1 MRRVILGIVAVLVI
15 IAVFAGLYWFISP
28 DTAQE
33 RQGFALVLA
42 LSLGG
47 IAAIVG
53 LYFTRQTLLTTR
65 ELEAVRARDAA
76 LRACLEQLG
85 RVLTD
90 DKWCTGTQAG
100 DTLRYLARAEALS
113 VMGSLDG
120 PRKRIL
126 VRFLYESRLLNV
138 NNPMVDLSGA
148 DLREADLNR
157 SNLPRS
163 SLCGVRLRGANLS
176 RATLSGSDLS
186 GSDLRDSSNGK
197 LVRTNLT
204 RANLLRT
211 NLSNTDLRGVDLR
224 RAKNLTQE
232 QIEQALGDER
242 TQLPIG
248 LRLPERWHRS
258 VAEQLG
264 EA

>member
-1 MRRVILGIVAVLVI
+1 MRRVILGIVAALVVVV
-15 IAVFAGLYWFISP
+15 VFVGLYWFISP
-28 DTAQE
+28 STAQE

-47 IAAIVG
+47 IAAIAG

-65 ELEAVRARDAA
+65 EIEETRAREVA

-90 DKWCTGTQAG
+90 DKWSDQTQAG
-100 DTLRYLARAEALS
+100 ETLRNLARAETLS
-113 VMGSLDG
+113 VLGSLDG

-138 NNPMVDLSGA
+138 RNPMVDLSGA
-148 DLREADLNR
+148 DLREADLSR
-157 SNLPRS
+157 SNLPRA
-163 SLCGVRLRGANLS
+163 SLCGVRLRGANLF

-186 GSDLRDSSNGK
+186 GSDLRDLSNGK
-197 LVRTNLT
+197 LVRTNLS
-204 RANLLRT
+204 RVNLLLANL
-211 NLSNTDLRGVDLR
+211 SDTDLSGVDLR
-224 RAKNLTQE
+224 TAKNLTQE
-232 QIEQALGDER
+232 QIEQAVGDER
-242 TQLPIG
+242 TQLPKG
-248 LRLPERWHRS
+248 LQPPERWRTS
-258 VAEQLG
+258 AAEQLG